1 MGFLAVDLVCFGGSA
16 AGWGCGFALSFL
28 RFLRIFS
35 ILSPAFFTITFE
47 TFSAPF
53 SATFF
58 PTFFAKFVSGFFK
71 TFPILK
77 SESVTTP
84 VPLCL

>member
-1 MGFLAVDLVCFGGSA
+1 MGVFTFALAGFLERDVGLAREFDL
-16 AGWGCGFALSFL
+16 GFS

-35 ILSPAFFTITFE
+35 ILSPAFFTTTDE

>member
-1 MGFLAVDLVCFGGSA
+1 MDLVGAVEVFAEAFAS
-16 AGWGCGFALSFL
+16 CGLVFR
-28 RFLRIFS
+28 RFLRTFS
-35 ILSPAFFTITFE
+35 ILSPAFFTTTVE

-58 PTFFAKFVSGFFK
+58 PTCFAKFTSGFFK

>member
-16 AGWGCGFALSFL
+16 AGWGWGFALSFP